1 MLKYIKNFK
10 CTNANAQRALA
21 CGGCKSHKM
30 PFYPLNTKILALSRC
45 VLLTF
50 FLETCYSN
58 ILNLEITVVKF
69 VKSKTF
75 FLFTIS
81 LVIISFLSA
90 LSLSSSDSLFFLLP
104 LLYFSILTFCLTPFF
119 HLNDW
124 ISGLCLGLQYVVF
137 GLVTLGWVGLCL
149 DWWWCKWVVLRSV
162 VVG

>member
-21 CGGCKSHKM
+21 CGGCKSPKM

-50 FLETCYSN
+50 LLETCYSN

-69 VKSKTF
+69 VNSKTF

-104 LLYFSILTFCLTPFF
+104 LVFF
-119 HLNDW
+119 NSHLLSHSFLPSQRLDQW
-124 ISGLCLGLQYVVF
+124 IVFGFAVCCVWIGDIGLGWFVF
-137 GLVTLGWVGLCL
+137 GLV
-149 DWWWCKWVVLRSV
+149 VV
-162 VVG
+162 